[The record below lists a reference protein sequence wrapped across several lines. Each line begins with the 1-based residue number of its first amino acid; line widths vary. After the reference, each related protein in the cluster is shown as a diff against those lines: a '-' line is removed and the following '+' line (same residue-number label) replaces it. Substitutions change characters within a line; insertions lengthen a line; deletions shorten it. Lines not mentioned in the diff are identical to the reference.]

1 MKRYE
6 MMFLSLMLI
15 TVIVLLSSCAFEEK
29 IATMQSDLLSGS
41 SDGANNLTYEPPVV
55 NNEPIITLVDWPT
68 SNEGGIQTTDI
79 VEYVNVLTG
88 EIKTGPSIGGV
99 LDKDPDWEQV
109 QMESLK

>member
-29 IATMQSDLLSGS
+29 IATIQSDLLSGS
-41 SDGANNLTYEPPVV
+41 SDYEPPVV
-55 NNEPIITLVDWPT
+55 TTVTEEPLIDSPT
-68 SNEGGIQTTDI
+68 SGIQTTDI
-79 VEYVNVLTG
+79 VEWVNVLTG

-99 LDKDPDWEQV
+99 LDNHPDWEQV
-109 QMESLK
+109 ETESLIISND

>member
-41 SDGANNLTYEPPVV
+41 SDYEPPVV
-55 NNEPIITLVDWPT
+55 TTVTEEPLIDSPT
-68 SNEGGIQTTDI
+68 SGIQTTDI

>member
-15 TVIVLLSSCAFEEK
+15 TVIVLLSSCTMMTEK

-41 SDGANNLTYEPPVV
+41 SDYEPPVV
-55 NNEPIITLVDWPT
+55 TTVTEEPLIDSPT
-68 SNEGGIQTTDI
+68 SGIQTTDI
-79 VEYVNVLTG
+79 VEWVNVLTG

-99 LDKDPDWEQV
+99 LDNHPDWEQV
-109 QMESLK
+109 ETESLIISND

>member
-41 SDGANNLTYEPPVV
+41 SDYEPPVV
-55 NNEPIITLVDWPT
+55 TTVTEEPLIDSPT
-68 SNEGGIQTTDI
+68 SGIQTTDI
-79 VEYVNVLTG
+79 VEWVNVLTG

>member
-29 IATMQSDLLSGS
+29 IATMQSDLLSGP
-41 SDGANNLTYEPPVV
+41 SDYEPPVV
-55 NNEPIITLVDWPT
+55 TTVTEEPLIDSPT
-68 SNEGGIQTTDI
+68 SGIQTTDI